1 MSDIYVHLPPS
12 APPWAAGWPKGG
24 RGRSGRRRPDLLFAE
39 GDQPD
44 GADDSPEAGARDGR
58 REGRRDRGHRHG
70 AGRRGPGFGP
80 GFGPGPGRRRAARGN
95 VRNAVLALLAEE
107 PQHGYAV
114 IGQLAERSGGLWRP
128 SPGSVYPVLG
138 QLEDEGLVTS
148 DESGGRKVF
157 ALTDAGRAYVEA
169 HADELRE
176 PWTPEE
182 SRHRDRA
189 VSLFDAV
196 RSLGGA
202 AREVARNGSDA
213 QVEQARTVLDGAR
226 RAMYRILADE
236 PAAPP
241 DRPATPDPAPG
252 DDPTA

>member
-1 MSDIYVHLPPS
+1 MLATAVATAVATGATGTVPGAAAPAS
-12 APPWAAGWPKGG
+12 ARA
-24 RGRSGRRRPDLLFAE
+24 SV
-39 GDQPD
+39 
-44 GADDSPEAGARDGR
+44 
-58 REGRRDRGHRHG
+58 
-70 AGRRGPGFGP
+70 
-80 GFGPGPGRRRAARGN
+80 PGPGRRRAARGN

-138 QLEDEGLVTS
+138 QLEEEGLVTS

-252 DDPTA
+252 DDPTGVTIGQSAATAANAGGYSTRPRNAGS